1 MKTKL
6 ILTLITV
13 LSGYVTNGQH
23 LTSLNEIIQTIDTA
37 NPTAKMYEAGIQ
49 SLDAA
54 AKGARSWMPAEFGTG
69 LWMAPYNARLW
80 QKGENGATGMG
91 QYMLSVQQM
100 IPNKRRQAAESAYM
114 EGMSAPEKERKRFA
128 LNELHAEAKKN
139 YYDWMVINK
148 RLAILD
154 ENQQLLLFM
163 IKNAEIRYKNGLD
176 KLNAYYKAKAELGN
190 LLNMKAGLENEIN
203 QKRIRL
209 NTLMYRDRLQSFN
222 IDSAYTTNNY
232 DGLTI
237 DVNALNNKSNVMAID
252 KDIELSE
259 LQQVAERAKALPEY
273 GVRYDHMF
281 GFGGLPMQY
290 TLMGMV
296 KIPIGRAN
304 RAAKAN
310 VESLRWKSE
319 ALLQQKKL
327 LLSES
332 SGLVSGMTLDI
343 DSKKKQVKLFEEN
356 ILPAMRK
363 NYNITQLGYQQNT
376 EQLLT
381 LLDAWDGLYK
391 TQTEYLNQLQQLLY
405 MQVELERILEIK

>member
-1 MKTKL
+1 
-6 ILTLITV
+6 
-13 LSGYVTNGQH
+13 
-23 LTSLNEIIQTIDTA
+23 
-37 NPTAKMYEAGIQ
+37 
-49 SLDAA
+49 
-54 AKGARSWMPAEFGTG
+54 
-69 LWMAPYNARLW
+69 
-80 QKGENGATGMG
+80 
-91 QYMLSVQQM
+91 
-100 IPNKRRQAAESAYM
+100 M

-259 LQQVAERAKALPEY
+259 LQKVAERAKALPEH

-391 TQTEYLNQLQQLLY
+391 TQTEYLNQLQNCCTCRLNLKEY
-405 MQVELERILEIK
+405 

>member
-1 MKTKL
+1 MKTKS

-69 LWMAPYNARLW
+69 LWMVPYNPGLW
-80 QKGENGATGMG
+80 QKGANGATGMG

-100 IPNKRRQAAESAYM
+100 IPNKKKQAAEAAYM
-114 EGMSAPEKERKRFA
+114 EAMSAPEKERKMFA
-128 LNELHAEAKKN
+128 LNEVHAEAKKN
-139 YYDWMVINK
+139 YYDWIIINK

-154 ENQQLLLFM
+154 ENEQLLLFM

-190 LLNMKAGLENEIN
+190 LLNTKTGLENEIN

-209 NTLMYRDRLQSFN
+209 NTLMNRDKLQSYN
-222 IDSAYTTNNY
+222 IDSAYTTKNY
-232 DGLTI
+232 DSSTFNA
-237 DVNALNNKSNVMAID
+237 NALNTKSNIRAID
-252 KDIELSE
+252 KDIQLSA
-259 LQQVAERAKALPEY
+259 LQQDAERAKALPEY
-273 GVRYDHMF
+273 GLRYDHMF

-290 TLMGMV
+290 TLMGIV
-296 KIPIGRAN
+296 RIPIGRAN
-304 RAAKAN
+304 MASKAN

-319 ALLQQKKL
+319 SLSQQKQL
-327 LLSES
+327 LLNET
-332 SGLVSGMTLDI
+332 SGLVSGMTSDI
-343 DSKKKQVKLFEEN
+343 ISKKKQVKLFEDN

-363 NYNITQLGYQQNT
+363 NYEVTQLGYQQNT

-391 TQTEYLNQLQQLLY
+391 TQTEYLNQLQQLLN

>member
-237 DVNALNNKSNVMAID
+237 DVNAFNNKSNVMAID